1 MSCLRWHLQH
11 LVLDTD
17 TKSLK
22 RLVSQAT
29 LDTAANRCC
38 LEFSANYYS
47 IHPNNMRS
55 ASDASSIVSYAGKSG
70 RNVSKKKLL
79 IYIARLISL
88 LLVHRS
94 STGFLF
100 CFVFFSHRRNFV

>member
-1 MSCLRWHLQH
+1 M
-11 LVLDTD
+11 VLDTD

-55 ASDASSIVSYAGKSG
+55 ASDASSIVSYVGKSG
-70 RNVSKKKLL
+70 RNVSKNVAYIYCSFNQSVVSSSL
-79 IYIARLISL
+79 IYWFF
-88 LLVHRS
+88 V
-94 STGFLF
+94 LF
-100 CFVFFSHRRNFV
+100 CFVFFHIGETLFEFFAL

>member
-1 MSCLRWHLQH
+1 M
-11 LVLDTD
+11 VLDTD

-55 ASDASSIVSYAGKSG
+55 ASDASSKLRWQVRKE
-70 RNVSKKKLL
+70 REQKTLL

-100 CFVFFSHRRNFV
+100 CFFFFFHIGETLFEFFAL